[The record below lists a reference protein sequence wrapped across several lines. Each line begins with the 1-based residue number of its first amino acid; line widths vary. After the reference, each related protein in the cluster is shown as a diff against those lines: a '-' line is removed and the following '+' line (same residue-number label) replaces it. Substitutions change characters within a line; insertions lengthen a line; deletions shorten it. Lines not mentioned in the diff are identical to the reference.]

1 MKNIFLTLWFLFLS
15 ICLMEAQEDKLYK
28 GAELYTK
35 GDGDFLYGKIE
46 VRLKAAIGSGIISSF
61 YGFADSAKDGS
72 EIWEE
77 VDLEIFG
84 KNDATTFQ
92 SNIVTDT
99 PGAPNVE
106 EVFDTGFSLGDLF
119 HTYCIEWRPESVI
132 WRVDNVKV
140 REIIGDKALELT
152 DPLSLHINIWSS
164 NSVNW
169 VGPFNTDNLPEHM
182 FVNWVKFYAWEGSD
196 FAKEPTWKDDFD
208 ILDSARWEMANWT
221 FDVSNVDFDK
231 SNVTVEDGFL
241 VLSLTD
247 AKNTGFSGTPP
258 SDAEIDLDLI
268 VDAGDTVAIATTP
281 VVPPAPPVVEKLPPT
296 PDIELEEKSVA
307 IPETPEVTAV
317 APKVAPKSKTTP
329 EPAPKVTATVP
340 KVAPKPTPK
349 PKTTP
354 KPAPKISAGKVVK
367 TPKGSG
373 NTTSSKVYTNDAQSL
388 LMFKK
393 LVNAKTLY
401 IHNAAGAVVKKIKN
415 YSSGQSVDI
424 SFLSPGSYYIVV
436 DKKSKYKF
444 KIN

>member
-1 MKNIFLTLWFLFLS
+1 MKNIFLALWFLFLS
-15 ICLMEAQEDKLYK
+15 IGLIEAQEDKLYK
-28 GAELYTK
+28 GAELYTN
-35 GDGDFLYGKIE
+35 GASDFLYGKIE

-119 HTYCIEWRPESVI
+119 HTYCIEWRPERVI
-132 WRVDNVKV
+132 WKVDNVKV
-140 REIIGDKALELT
+140 REIIGDKTLELT

-196 FAKEPTWKDDFD
+196 FAKKPSWKDDFD
-208 ILDSARWEMANWT
+208 ILDSSRWEMANWT

-247 AKNTGFSGTPP
+247 AKNTGFSGTLP
-258 SDAEIDLDLI
+258 SDTEIDLDLI
-268 VDAGDTVAIATTP
+268 VDAGDTVAIAT
-281 VVPPAPPVVEKLPPT
+281 PVVEKLLPT
-296 PDIELEEKSVA
+296 PEIELEEKEEEVVVA
-307 IPETPEVTAV
+307 ETPEVIAV
-317 APKVAPKSKTTP
+317 APKAMAQPTATPKSS
-329 EPAPKVTATVP
+329 VG
-340 KVAPKPTPK
+340 KVAN
-349 PKTTP
+349 
-354 KPAPKISAGKVVK
+354 

-373 NTTSSKVYTNDAQSL
+373 YTTSSKVYTNDSQSL

-393 LVNAKTLY
+393 LVSAKTLY
-401 IHNAAGAVVKKIKN
+401 IRNVAGVVVKKIKN
-415 YSSGQSVDI
+415 YSRGQSVDI
-424 SFLSPGSYYIVV
+424 SFLSPGAYYIVV